1 MKKENQITQESESFI
16 ERDYVQFSFLQLE
29 SGARP
34 LNQFFYLFNATYVVN
49 ASEIH
54 VLSIYL
60 RWFLDSTELKKVIA
74 PYYEKP
80 SMK

>member
-54 VLSIYL
+54 ALSIYL
-60 RWFLDSTELKKVIA
+60 EDLKSSSSCIT
-74 PYYEKP
+74 Y
-80 SMK
+80 SIH